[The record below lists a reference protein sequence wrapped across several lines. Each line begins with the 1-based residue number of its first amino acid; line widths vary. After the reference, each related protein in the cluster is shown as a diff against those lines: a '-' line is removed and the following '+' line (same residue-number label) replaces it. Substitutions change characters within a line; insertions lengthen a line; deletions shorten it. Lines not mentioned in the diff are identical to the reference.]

1 MKATALPL
9 HPVVGEEYAGIEHG
23 KHHVER
29 EHDGERAERVL
40 HDLVLAADRVH
51 GRAGGDGVVR
61 ADEVAEGSARV
72 LTGKDGDG
80 FMPSEAAASMCIWA
94 NMMFE
99 PRPVPVMNAPLE
111 PMSTAAAG

>member
-9 HPVVGEEYAGIEHG
+9 HPVVGEEYTGIEHG

-51 GRAGGDGVVR
+51 GRAGGDGVVQGR
-61 ADEVAEGSARV
+61 
-72 LTGKDGDG
+72 
-80 FMPSEAAASMCIWA
+80 
-94 NMMFE
+94 
-99 PRPVPVMNAPLE
+99 
-111 PMSTAAAG
+111 